1 MRHKSGGNSARR
13 TPNSRNL
20 IGIGKGLMLT
30 INRFTFLFLWGR
42 KRAKFKCLRS
52 GSSTIGWRTTTKCS
66 KEMIY
71 LWKFVIFIIPWLQKL
86 VSAEF
91 KLIRIRN
98 TCFAITR
105 QGRSGHCFSG
115 SSIFLICSQ
124 FHWIYSYK
132 DTCKQIRKV
141 HHDKAWSFFFRRV
154 KHYGNYNTMNKEPVE
169 LTDKGCDKLLVD
181 PENLNFSAEL
191 RVFLCV
197 K

>member
-1 MRHKSGGNSARR
+1 MLSSSAYGQDPPQLLDVRRQSVQRKWYIYENSSSLSFRDFKS
-13 TPNSRNL
+13 
-20 IGIGKGLMLT
+20 
-30 INRFTFLFLWGR
+30 
-42 KRAKFKCLRS
+42 
-52 GSSTIGWRTTTKCS
+52 
-66 KEMIY
+66 
-71 LWKFVIFIIPWLQKL
+71 QL
-86 VSAEF
+86 VSTEF

-105 QGRSGHCFSG
+105 QGRSGHCISG

-141 HHDKAWSFFFRRV
+141 HDDKAWSFFFRRV

-169 LTDKGCDKLLVD
+169 LNDKGCNKLLVD

>member
-1 MRHKSGGNSARR
+1 MG
-13 TPNSRNL
+13 TE
-20 IGIGKGLMLT
+20 
-30 INRFTFLFLWGR
+30 
-42 KRAKFKCLRS
+42 RAKFKCLRL
-52 GSSTIGWRTTTKCS
+52 GSYTIAWRTTTKCS
-66 KEMIY
+66 QEMIY

-86 VSAEF
+86 VSTEF

-98 TCFAITR
+98 TCFAITL
-105 QGRSGHCFSG
+105 QGRSGQCLSG

-132 DTCKQIRKV
+132 DTCKQSRKV
-141 HHDKAWSFFFRRV
+141 HHDKALSFFFRRM
-154 KHYGNYNTMNKEPVE
+154 KHYGNYNTMNKESVK
-169 LTDKGCDKLLVD
+169 LNDKGSDKLLVD